1 MNVRDLQNRLK
12 RAGRTQT
19 ELAAHLGLTHGQ
31 ISRLLNGKNRLRV
44 DTLQRIEAFLAE
56 AERSPGARGVAENA
70 RTPFT
75 HKPAIA
81 RFITLE
87 EARALKANPAPKLP
101 LEERQRLIRELG
113 ELSQAYKLLPRASAM
128 TDDEILGY
136 DAFGIP
142 SR

>member
-1 MNVRDLQNRLK
+1 MNVRELQKRLR
-12 RAGRTQT
+12 RARRTQT

-31 ISRLLNGKNRLRV
+31 ISRLLTGKSRLRV

-56 AERSPGARGVAENA
+56 AERKAQPRGVAESA
-70 RTPFT
+70 HAPFE
-75 HKPAIA
+75 HRPALK

-87 EARALKANPAPKLP
+87 EARALKANPPPKLP
-101 LEERQRLIRELG
+101 QEERERLIRELFQ
-113 ELSQAYKLLPRASAM
+113 LSEAYRLLPRANTM

-136 DAFGIP
+136 DEFGIP